1 MIELSAELEGEVQI
15 SRRLGFVAKEIDD
28 FSPALEASSN
38 TLLKSFDNNFEARGK
53 LYGGWAPR
61 KVMVDWPLLEKTGD
75 MRGSFDAAVTKSQ
88 AVLFNTAEQFPFHQS
103 NKPRN
108 RLPRRV
114 MMMIDQQSRREIIK
128 HFQEQVGHI
137 LQRRF

>member
-1 MIELSAELEGEVQI
+1 MIELHAELEGEVQLD
-15 SRRLGFVAKEIDD
+15 RRLGFVAKEIDD
-28 FSPALEASSN
+28 FSPALESSAN

-61 KVMVDWPLLEKTGD
+61 KVIADWPLLEKTGE
-75 MRGSFDAAVTKSQ
+75 MRQSFDKAVTRYQ
-88 AVLFNTAEQFPFHQS
+88 AVLFNTAEQFPYHQS

-114 MMMIDQQSRREIIK
+114 MMMIDQQSRKEIIK

-137 LQRRF
+137 LAKRF

>member
-1 MIELSAELEGEVQI
+1 MIELTAELEGEVQLD
-15 SRRLGFVAKEIDD
+15 RRLGFVAKEIDD
-28 FSPALEASSN
+28 FEPALDASAN
-38 TLLKSFDNNFEARGK
+38 TLLKSFDTNFEARGK

-61 KVMVDWPLLEKTGD
+61 KVVADWPLLEKTGD
-75 MRGSFDAAVTKSQ
+75 MRGSFDKAVTRFQ
-88 AVLFNTAEQFPFHQS
+88 AVLFNTAPQFPYHQS

-137 LQRRF
+137 LARRF